1 MKYARTVAI
10 GMLLSKKT
18 TKRNKRRWNDNI
30 IGGKNSGCR
39 LDKFLRRG
47 DFK

>member
-1 MKYARTVAI
+1 MTNGRTLAL
-10 GMLLSKKT
+10 GMPLSKKT
-18 TKRNKRRWNDNI
+18 TKRNKRRWKDNI

-39 LDKFLRRG
+39 HNTCLRKE